1 MNKWYIPCT
10 CLSVTGDVPG
20 RGVWGERSPRPRD
33 QPSLP
38 GSTSLKVEQIE
49 SWAGLGLCHCA
60 AFSLTPHL
68 QPARSSVAVGCWPHV
83 GCTILLWPV
92 ATRQRLAKSGN
103 GWASPL
109 KTGLLLPLTTWFIS
123 WNISTMFSPAIL
135 NRDFIWFL
143 ILTLLQG
150 DTDHLWSRIIFC
162 TDFNLWKYFSA
173 VLFCWKERAPLCVS
187 GGGWISKTG
196 QMLDLHSL
204 REKKGGGGGG
214 LVPASET

>member
-1 MNKWYIPCT
+1 MGISCCTRIFWPNNYIKIWKIIILRYKWYIPCT

-109 KTGLLLPLTTWFIS
+109 KTGLATSAPHHMIHLMKHQHNVFSRNIKQGFHLIS
-123 WNISTMFSPAIL
+123 
-135 NRDFIWFL
+135 
-143 ILTLLQG
+143 
-150 DTDHLWSRIIFC
+150 H
-162 TDFNLWKYFSA
+162 FNTA
-173 VLFCWKERAPLCVS
+173 AGRHGP
-187 GGGWISKTG
+187 
-196 QMLDLHSL
+196 SL
-204 REKKGGGGGG
+204 E
-214 LVPASET
+214 